1 MSDLA
6 SIRHMYWDMVE
17 EMKRC
22 RMQIWDDV
30 YPCEY
35 LEKDIAGGCFYIIEE
50 NGKIQGG
57 FALCDSA
64 SGEDEVK
71 WGSPSQKAFYID
83 RLGVC
88 VNSRGKGIGS
98 LLLQEAL
105 RLVREKRGEY
115 LRLFVVDS
123 NIPAIRLY
131 EKNGFRRAQGVYEEK
146 IDDELVLRQYGF
158 EIKIPKLS

>member
-1 MSDLA
+1 MTIRKAKMSDLA

-35 LEKDIAGGCFYIIEE
+35 LEKDIADGCFYIIEE

-64 SGEDEVK
+64 SGEDKEKLTVPELLEMF
-71 WGSPSQKAFYID
+71 SKASGDEFSDD
-83 RLGVC
+83 R
-88 VNSRGKGIGS
+88 
-98 LLLQEAL
+98 
-105 RLVREKRGEY
+105 
-115 LRLFVVDS
+115 
-123 NIPAIRLY
+123 AI
-131 EKNGFRRAQGVYEEK
+131 
-146 IDDELVLRQYGF
+146 
-158 EIKIPKLS
+158 LS